1 MRKISEVYVVYPC
14 GSLLECPYR
23 VLGSDVRLVVLY
35 VSGCV
40 KVYSYR
46 LSSLPVLKDML
57 YHRLCSDSSIRS
69 VDVLTCREDCILS
82 VYRS

>member
-1 MRKISEVYVVYPC
+1 MKRLSKVCVDYPC

-40 KVYSYR
+40 KAYSYR
-46 LSSLPVLKDML
+46 LVSLPVLRDML
-57 YHRLCSDSSIRS
+57 YQRLCSDSSVRS
-69 VDVLTCREDCILS
+69 VDVLTSREDCILS